1 MTRIFLAASNPEP
14 RTQISSAMLHQKL
27 DRLTQL
33 LRNMDS
39 VLVAFSGGIDSTL
52 VLKIAHDAL
61 GAKALAV
68 TAVSPTFP
76 EIELE
81 WTRKLVA
88 EIGARHRI
96 VQTDQLQV
104 AAFVQ
109 NDAGRCFHCKTDLY
123 QLLGG
128 LRQELNMRAVVDGTN
143 LDDLGDE
150 RPGHAA
156 AREWGVRSPLVEA
169 GLSKIEIRELARELK
184 LSNWDK
190 PAAACL
196 SSRIQRGTP
205 ITVEKLSRVE
215 RAEAFLLERG
225 FRQVR
230 VRDSDGAARVEVDSM
245 EVPRLLEAAMSAAVT
260 EQLRDLGFA
269 TVLLDPAGYR
279 RGNGNREGRKP

>member
-1 MTRIFLAASNPEP
+1 MRGSVVQE
-14 RTQISSAMLHQKL
+14 KL
-27 DRLTQL
+27 DRLKKIFHEL
-33 LRNMDS
+33 DS

-52 VLKIAHDAL
+52 VLKVAHDAL
-61 GAKALAV
+61 GARALAV

-76 EIELE
+76 DVELE
-81 WTRKLVA
+81 WTRTLVS

-96 VQTDQLQV
+96 VETDQLQV
-104 AAFVQ
+104 PAFVQ
-109 NDAGRCFHCKTDLY
+109 NDASRCFHCKTDLY
-123 QLLGG
+123 QLLGN
-128 LRQELNMRAVVDGTN
+128 LRQELSMRAVVDGTN

-169 GLSKIEIRELARELK
+169 GLSKIEVRELARDLK

-215 RAEAFLLERG
+215 RAEAFLLGQG

-245 EVPRLLEAAMSAAVT
+245 EVSRLLEPALGARITEHLLDFGFVSVT
-260 EQLRDLGFA
+260 
-269 TVLLDPAGYR
+269 LDPAGYR
-279 RGNGNREGRKP
+279 QGGGNKT

>member
-1 MTRIFLAASNPEP
+1 
-14 RTQISSAMLHQKL
+14 MLQKK
-27 DRLTQL
+27 LTKLNQL
-33 LRNMDS
+33 LRDMDS

-52 VLKIAHDAL
+52 VLKVAHDAL
-61 GAKALAV
+61 GAGAV
-68 TAVSPTFP
+68 GITAVSPTFP
-76 EIELE
+76 AIELAWAE
-81 WTRKLVA
+81 RLAA

-96 VQTDQLQV
+96 VRTDQLQV
-104 AAFVQ
+104 PAFVQ
-109 NDAGRCFHCKTDLY
+109 NDASRCFHCKTDLY

-128 LRQELNMRAVVDGTN
+128 LQQDLKMRIVVDGTN

-169 GLSKIEIRELARELK
+169 GLSKSEVRELARELR

-205 ITVEKLSRVE
+205 IAVEKLSRVE
-215 RAEAFLLERG
+215 RAEAFLLEQG

-230 VRDSDGAARVEVDSM
+230 VRDLEGAARVEVGSA
-245 EVPRLLEAAMSAAVT
+245 EVLRLLEPALGAAITDYLHQIGFAAVT
-260 EQLRDLGFA
+260 
-269 TVLLDPAGYR
+269 LDPAGYR
-279 RGNGNREGRKP
+279 QGGGNQIKG

>member
-1 MTRIFLAASNPEP
+1 MNK
-14 RTQISSAMLHQKL
+14 LH
-27 DRLTQL
+27 RLREIITD
-33 LRNMDS
+33 MES

-52 VLKIAHDAL
+52 VLKVAQDVL
-61 GAKALAV
+61 GERALAV

-81 WTRKLVA
+81 WTARLAA

-96 VQTDQLQV
+96 VRTDQLQV
-104 AAFVQ
+104 PAFVQ
-109 NDAGRCFHCKTDLY
+109 NDASRCFHCKTDLY
-123 QLLGG
+123 QLLEG
-128 LRQELNMRAVVDGTN
+128 LQQELKMRAVADGTN

-169 GLSKIEIRELARELK
+169 GLSKAEVRELARELN

-215 RAEAFLLERG
+215 RAEAFLLGQG

-230 VRDSDGAARVEVDSM
+230 VRDSNGAARVEVEST
-245 EVPRLLEAAMSAAVT
+245 EVARLLEPALGARIT
-260 EQLRDLGFA
+260 NHLQQLGFA
-269 TVLLDPAGYR
+269 SVTLDPAGYR
-279 RGNGNREGRKP
+279 QGGGNVPAK

>member
-1 MTRIFLAASNPEP
+1 MLQHKLTRL
-14 RTQISSAMLHQKL
+14 K
-27 DRLTQL
+27 QL
-33 LRNMDS
+33 LEDMGS

-52 VLKIAHDAL
+52 VLKVAQDAL
-61 GAKALAV
+61 GDRALAV

-76 EIELE
+76 DIELD
-81 WTRKLVA
+81 WTRRLVA

-96 VQTDQLQV
+96 VRTDQLQV
-104 AAFVQ
+104 PAFVQ
-109 NDAGRCFHCKTDLY
+109 NDASRCFHCKTDLY
-123 QLLGG
+123 QLLGS
-128 LRQELNMRAVVDGTN
+128 LQQELKVRAVVDGTN

-169 GLSKIEIRELARELK
+169 GLSKMEVRELARELN

-215 RAEAFLLERG
+215 RAEAFLLEQG

-230 VRDSDGAARVEVDSM
+230 VRDSEGAARVEVEST
-245 EVPRLLEAAMSAAVT
+245 EVSRLLEPTLGARIT
-260 EQLRDLGFA
+260 DYLQQLGFA
-269 TVLLDPAGYR
+269 SVTLDPAGYR
-279 RGNGNREGRKP
+279 RGGGNREGT

>member
-1 MTRIFLAASNPEP
+1 VKREALGG
-14 RTQISSAMLHQKL
+14 KL
-27 DRLTQL
+27 DQLHRLFAD
-33 LRNMDS
+33 MES

-52 VLKIAHDAL
+52 VLKVAQDTL
-61 GAKALAV
+61 GDRALAV

-81 WTRKLVA
+81 WTTRLVA
-88 EIGARHRI
+88 EIGACHRI
-96 VQTDQLQV
+96 VRTDQLQV
-104 AAFVQ
+104 PAFVQ
-109 NDAGRCFHCKTDLY
+109 NDASRCFHCKTDLY

-128 LRQELNMRAVVDGTN
+128 LQQELKMRAVVDGTN

-169 GLSKIEIRELARELK
+169 GLSKMEVRELARELK

-196 SSRIQRGTP
+196 SSRIQRGTT

-215 RAEAFLLERG
+215 RAEAFLLGQG

-230 VRDSDGAARVEVDSM
+230 VRDSDGAARVEVEST
-245 EVPRLLEAAMSAAVT
+245 EVSRLLEPALGASIIHYL
-260 EQLRDLGFA
+260 QQLGFA
-269 TVLLDPAGYR
+269 SVALDPAGYR
-279 RGNGNREGRKP
+279 RGGGNGGNVNSKPLSVIRKT

>member
-1 MTRIFLAASNPEP
+1 MAHQALDGKRD
-14 RTQISSAMLHQKL
+14 QLH
-27 DRLTQL
+27 RLMAD
-33 LRNMDS
+33 MDS

-52 VLKIAHDAL
+52 VLKVAHEAL
-61 GAKALAV
+61 GAGALAV

-76 EIELE
+76 QIELE
-81 WTRKLVA
+81 WAERLAA

-96 VQTDQLQV
+96 VRTDQLQV
-104 AAFVQ
+104 PAFVQ
-109 NDAGRCFHCKTDLY
+109 NDASRCFHCKTDLY

-128 LRQELNMRAVVDGTN
+128 LQRELEMRIVVDGTN

-169 GLSKIEIRELARELK
+169 GLSKIEVRELARELR

-215 RAEAFLLERG
+215 RAETFLMEQG

-230 VRDSDGAARVEVDSM
+230 VRDLHGAARVEVESTD
-245 EVPRLLEAAMSAAVT
+245 VPRLLEPALGT
-260 EQLRDLGFA
+260 TITDYLQQLGFA
-269 TVLLDPAGYR
+269 SVTLDPAGYR
-279 RGNGNREGRKP
+279 QGGGNSPAK

>member
-1 MTRIFLAASNPEP
+1 MLNEK
-14 RTQISSAMLHQKL
+14 LHQ
-27 DRLTQL
+27 
-33 LRNMDS
+33 LRHIIASMDS

-52 VLKIAHDAL
+52 VLKAAHDAL
-61 GAKALAV
+61 GDRVLAV

-81 WTRKLVA
+81 WTRKLTA

-104 AAFVQ
+104 PAFVQ

-123 QLLGG
+123 RLLGG
-128 LRQELNMRAVVDGTN
+128 LQQELKMGAVVDGTN

-169 GLSKIEIRELARELK
+169 GLSKLQVRELARELT

-215 RAEAFLLERG
+215 RAEAFLLGQG

-230 VRDSDGAARVEVDSM
+230 VRDSEGAARVEVDSA
-245 EVPRLLEAAMSAAVT
+245 EVSRLLEPELGARII
-260 EQLRDLGFA
+260 EHLQQLGFA
-269 TVLLDPAGYR
+269 SVTLDPAGYR
-279 RGNGNREGRKP
+279 RGGGNTVTGYRDKRGTGVIIGIEG

>member
-1 MTRIFLAASNPEP
+1 MNKLQQLREIIAS
-14 RTQISSAMLHQKL
+14 
-27 DRLTQL
+27 
-33 LRNMDS
+33 MDS

-52 VLKIAHDAL
+52 VLKVAHDAL
-61 GAKALAV
+61 GARALAV

-76 EIELE
+76 DVELE
-81 WTRKLVA
+81 WTRKLVT

-104 AAFVQ
+104 PAFVQ
-109 NDAGRCFHCKTDLY
+109 NDASRCFHCKTDLY
-123 QLLGG
+123 QLLGS
-128 LRQELNMRAVVDGTN
+128 LQQELNMRAMVDGTN

-169 GLSKIEIRELARELK
+169 GLSKIEVRELARELK

-215 RAEAFLLERG
+215 RAEAFLLEQG

-230 VRDSDGAARVEVDSM
+230 VRDSDGAARVEVDST
-245 EVPRLLEAAMSAAVT
+245 EVSRLLEPALGSKIT
-260 EQLRDLGFA
+260 RHLHDLGFA
-269 TVLLDPAGYR
+269 SVTLDPDGYR
-279 RGNGNREGRKP
+279 RGGGNGGNVNR

>member
-1 MTRIFLAASNPEP
+1 MSGSLSMKGPVVQE
-14 RTQISSAMLHQKL
+14 KL
-27 DRLTQL
+27 DRLRKIFHDL
-33 LRNMDS
+33 DS

-52 VLKIAHDAL
+52 VLKVAHDAL

-76 EIELE
+76 AIELG

-96 VQTDQLQV
+96 MQTDQLQV
-104 AAFVQ
+104 PAFVQ
-109 NDAGRCFHCKTDLY
+109 NDASRCFHCKTDLY
-123 QLLGG
+123 QLLGS

-169 GLSKIEIRELARELK
+169 GLSKIEVRELARELK

-230 VRDSDGAARVEVDSM
+230 VRDSDGAARVEVDST
-245 EVPRLLEAAMSAAVT
+245 EVPRLLEPALGARIT
-260 EQLRDLGFA
+260 DYLRQLGFA
-269 TVLLDPAGYR
+269 SVTLDPSGYR
-279 RGNGNREGRKP
+279 RGGGNGGT

>member
-1 MTRIFLAASNPEP
+1 MN
-14 RTQISSAMLHQKL
+14 KL
-27 DRLTQL
+27 QRLREIITD
-33 LRNMDS
+33 MDS

-52 VLKIAHDAL
+52 VLKAAHDAL
-61 GAKALAV
+61 GAGALGV

-76 EIELE
+76 EIELA
-81 WTRKLVA
+81 WAVKLAV

-96 VQTDQLQV
+96 VRTDQLLV
-104 AAFVQ
+104 PAFVQ

-123 QLLGG
+123 RLLEG
-128 LRQELNMRAVVDGTN
+128 LQQELTMRSVADGTN

-150 RPGHAA
+150 RPGLKA

-169 GLSKIEIRELARELK
+169 GLSKRDVRELARELK

-215 RAEAFLLERG
+215 RAEAFLLGQG

-230 VRDSDGAARVEVDSM
+230 VRDSEGAARVEVDSS
-245 EVPRLLEAAMSAAVT
+245 EVSRLLEPAMSAAVT
-260 EQLRDLGFA
+260 GQLRDFGFA
-269 TVLLDPAGYR
+269 SVTLDPEGYR
-279 RGNGNREGRKP
+279 QGGGNTVTG

>member
-1 MTRIFLAASNPEP
+1 MVQE
-14 RTQISSAMLHQKL
+14 KL
-27 DRLTQL
+27 DRLRKIFHEL
-33 LRNMDS
+33 ES

-52 VLKIAHDAL
+52 VLKVAQDAL
-61 GAKALAV
+61 GDRALAV

-96 VQTDQLQV
+96 VRTDQLQV
-104 AAFVQ
+104 PAFVQ

-128 LRQELNMRAVVDGTN
+128 LQQELHMRAVVDGTN

-169 GLSKIEIRELARELK
+169 GLSKMDVRELARELK

-215 RAEAFLLERG
+215 RAEAFLLGEG

-230 VRDSDGAARVEVDSM
+230 VRDSDGAARVEVESA
-245 EVPRLLEAAMSAAVT
+245 EVPRLLEPILGARIDDY
-260 EQLRDLGFA
+260 LRQLGFA
-269 TVLLDPAGYR
+269 SVTLDPAGYR
-279 RGNGNREGRKP
+279 QGGGNKRTG

>member
-1 MTRIFLAASNPEP
+1 MT
-14 RTQISSAMLHQKL
+14 HQKL
-27 DRLTQL
+27 DRLKQL
-33 LRNMDS
+33 LGDMDS

-52 VLKIAHDAL
+52 VLKVAYDAL
-61 GAKALAV
+61 GERALGV

-76 EIELE
+76 GVELA
-81 WTRKLVA
+81 WA
-88 EIGARHRI
+88 ERLAAQIGARHRI
-96 VQTDQLQV
+96 VRTDQLQV
-104 AAFVQ
+104 PAFVE
-109 NDAGRCFHCKTDLY
+109 NDASRCFHCKTDLY
-123 QLLGG
+123 RLLGG
-128 LRQELNMRAVVDGTN
+128 LRQELKMGAVADGTN

-169 GLSKIEIRELARELK
+169 GLSKSDVRELARALQ

-215 RAEAFLLERG
+215 RAEAFLLEQG

-230 VRDSDGAARVEVDSM
+230 VRDTDGAARVEVGSS
-245 EVPRLLEAAMSAAVT
+245 EVPRLLDPALGTTIT
-260 EQLRDLGFA
+260 EFLQQLGFA
-269 TVLLDPAGYR
+269 SVTLDPAGYR
-279 RGNGNREGRKP
+279 QGGGNQIKG

>member
-1 MTRIFLAASNPEP
+1 MKREALDGKLE
-14 RTQISSAMLHQKL
+14 RLH
-27 DRLTQL
+27 RLFAD
-33 LRNMDS
+33 MES

-52 VLKIAHDAL
+52 VLKVAQDAL
-61 GAKALAV
+61 GDRALAV

-81 WTRKLVA
+81 WTTRLVA

-104 AAFVQ
+104 PAFVQ

-128 LRQELNMRAVVDGTN
+128 LQQELKLRALVDGTN

-169 GLSKIEIRELARELK
+169 GLSKSEVRELARELK
-184 LSNWDK
+184 LSNWNK

-196 SSRIQRGTP
+196 SSRIQRDTP

-215 RAEAFLLERG
+215 RAEAFLLGQG

-230 VRDSDGAARVEVDSM
+230 VRDSEGAARVEVEST
-245 EVPRLLEAAMSAAVT
+245 EVPRLMEPALGARIT
-260 EQLRDLGFA
+260 DYLRQLGFA
-269 TVLLDPAGYR
+269 SVTLDPSGYR
-279 RGNGNREGRKP
+279 QGGGNKT

>member
-1 MTRIFLAASNPEP
+1 MSMKGPVVQE
-14 RTQISSAMLHQKL
+14 KL
-27 DRLTQL
+27 DRLRKIFRDL
-33 LRNMDS
+33 ES

-52 VLKIAHDAL
+52 VLKVAHEAL
-61 GAKALAV
+61 GARALAV

-88 EIGARHRI
+88 EIGARHKI
-96 VQTDQLQV
+96 VRTDQLQV
-104 AAFVQ
+104 PAFVH
-109 NDAGRCFHCKTDLY
+109 NDASRCFHCKTDLY
-123 QLLGG
+123 RLLGG
-128 LRQELNMRAVVDGTN
+128 LQQEYQISTVADGTN

-156 AREWGVRSPLVEA
+156 AREWDVRSPLVEA
-169 GLSKIEIRELARELK
+169 GLSKLEVRELARELR

-215 RAEAFLLERG
+215 RAEAFLIEQG

-230 VRDSDGAARVEVDSM
+230 VRVSEGAARVEVESA
-245 EVPRLLEAAMSAAVT
+245 EVPRLLEPALGNKIT
-260 EQLRDLGFA
+260 DYLQRLGFA
-269 TVLLDPAGYR
+269 SVTLDPAGYR
-279 RGNGNREGRKP
+279 QGGGNVPAK